1 MVCLPPSLSAVVL
14 FPFSATPGSGEQAVN
29 LDEVQQPRK
38 QIGPKLFKL
47 QTSVSPA
54 QVNLPLIIGA
64 GVIESSHPQRKPE

>member
-1 MVCLPPSLSAVVL
+1 MACLPLSLSAVVL
-14 FPFSATPGSGEQAVN
+14 FSFSATPGSGEQAGN
-29 LDEVQQPRK
+29 LNEVQQLRK

-64 GVIESSHPQRKPE
+64 GVIESSHPQGKPE